1 MSLRTVYSLK
11 TPNTNVSDGKYHP
24 LTLENYKTNKAE
36 VKLLIYLKMVTLN
49 LEQRETKLSNLSSRK
64 FYFIPSL
71 QFH

>member
-36 VKLLIYLKMVTLN
+36 VKLYLKMVTLN
-49 LEQRETKLSNLSSRK
+49 LEQHETKLSNLSSRN